1 MEQERQISRGG
12 QSCDYF
18 NSFYRKYIY
27 ISNIKS
33 YLNIFFHYDIVGVVQ
48 VRLYGPKQR
57 IAHFH
62 PNWSNGTAGGRG
74 TRVLNGGRF
83 YWEINVSQ
91 RIFGTS
97 MMFGIGKN

>member
-1 MEQERQISRGG
+1 MSLFQFILPQIYL
-12 QSCDYF
+12 YF
-18 NSFYRKYIY
+18 KYFQLL
-27 ISNIKS
+27 
-33 YLNIFFHYDIVGVVQ
+33 YLNIFIYYDIVNVVQ

-62 PNWSNGTAGGRG
+62 PNWSNGTAGVRG